1 MIGRIVRL
9 ALIALLV
16 ATGVHLWY
24 GRVGERLLAWLPAPS
39 PGASG
44 PALAPDRPA
53 AAGVAPA
60 RVDTRVILSRNIF
73 KAALEA
79 KEPSAGGQEVD
90 LDALEETRM
99 QLVLLGTVSGSR
111 EDARAI
117 IRDEAAKKE
126 DIYQVGSDIQGAL
139 IARIERGRV
148 VLQVNGREEILN
160 LKDPEGG
167 RPRTGGLP
175 GPDLRPPGL
184 PGDEAVQPAE
194 IMPPEVDDR
203 KVPQALPRRRIN
215 FRAAPQADLPQP
227 EPADGVESEEPADL
241 PPPPVEALTPP
252 QVEGVTPEEAGEA
265 GR

>member
-60 RVDTRVILSRNIF
+60 KVDTRVILSRNIF

-126 DIYQVGSDIQGAL
+126 DIYQVGSDVQGAL

-167 RPRTGGLP
+167 RPRPGG
-175 GPDLRPPGL
+175 
-184 PGDEAVQPAE
+184 E
-194 IMPPEVDDR
+194 
-203 KVPQALPRRRIN
+203 
-215 FRAAPQADLPQP
+215 
-227 EPADGVESEEPADL
+227 
-241 PPPPVEALTPP
+241 
-252 QVEGVTPEEAGEA
+252 
-265 GR
+265 

>member
-60 RVDTRVILSRNIF
+60 KVDTRVILSRNIF

-79 KEPSAGGQEVD
+79 EEPSAGGQEVD

-126 DIYQVGSDIQGAL
+126 DIYQVGSDVQGAL

-148 VLQVNGREEILN
+148 VLQVNGREEILTI
-160 LKDPEGG
+160 KEPESG
-167 RPRTGGLP
+167 RPRPGGLP
-175 GPDLRPPGL
+175 GLDLRPPGL
-184 PGDEAVQPAE
+184 PGEEEVQPAE

-215 FRAAPQADLPQP
+215 FRAAPLADRPP
-227 EPADGVESEEPADL
+227 AEPADNMDSEEPADI
-241 PPPPVEALTPP
+241 PPPPVE
-252 QVEGVTPEEAGEA
+252 VVTPEEAGEA

>member
-60 RVDTRVILSRNIF
+60 KVDTRVILSRNIF

-79 KEPSAGGQEVD
+79 EEPSAGGQEVD

-126 DIYQVGSDIQGAL
+126 DIYQVGSDVQGAL

-167 RPRTGGLP
+167 RPRPGGLP
-175 GPDLRPPGL
+175 GLDLRPPGL
-184 PGDEAVQPAE
+184 PGEEEVQPAE
-194 IMPPEVDDR
+194 ILPPEVDDR

-215 FRAAPQADLPQP
+215 FRAAPQADLRPP
-227 EPADGVESEEPADL
+227 EPAGGLEPVEPADI
-241 PPPPVEALTPP
+241 PPPPVEAMS
-252 QVEGVTPEEAGEA
+252 PEEAGEA
-265 GR
+265 GQ

>member
-44 PALAPDRPA
+44 PAHAPDRPA

-60 RVDTRVILSRNIF
+60 KVDTRVILSRNIF

-79 KEPSAGGQEVD
+79 EEPSAGGQEVD

-126 DIYQVGSDIQGAL
+126 DIYQVGSDVQGAL

-167 RPRTGGLP
+167 RPRPGGLP

-184 PGDEAVQPAE
+184 PGEEEVQPAE
-194 IMPPEVDDR
+194 ILPPEVDDR

-215 FRAAPQADLPQP
+215 FRANPPADLRPP
-227 EPADGVESEEPADL
+227 EPAGGLEPVEPADI
-241 PPPPVEALTPP
+241 PPPPVEAMS
-252 QVEGVTPEEAGEA
+252 PEEAGEA
-265 GR
+265 GQ

>member
-60 RVDTRVILSRNIF
+60 AKVDTRVILSRNIF

-126 DIYQVGSDIQGAL
+126 DIYQVGSDVQGAL

-148 VLQVNGREEILN
+148 VLQVNGREEILTI
-160 LKDPEGG
+160 KEPESG
-167 RPRTGGLP
+167 RPRPGGPP
-175 GPDLRPPGL
+175 GLDLRPPGL
-184 PGDEAVQPAE
+184 PGEEEVQPAE
-194 IMPPEVDDR
+194 ILPPEVDDR

-215 FRAAPQADLPQP
+215 FRAAPQADLRPP
-227 EPADGVESEEPADL
+227 EPAGGLEPVEPADI
-241 PPPPVEALTPP
+241 PPPPVEAMS
-252 QVEGVTPEEAGEA
+252 PEEAGEA
-265 GR
+265 GQ

>member
-60 RVDTRVILSRNIF
+60 KVDTRVILSRNIF

-126 DIYQVGSDIQGAL
+126 DIYQVGSDVQGAL

-167 RPRTGGLP
+167 RPRPGGLP
-175 GPDLRPPGL
+175 GLDLRPPGL
-184 PGDEAVQPAE
+184 PGEEEVQPAE
-194 IMPPEVDDR
+194 ILPPEVDDR

-215 FRAAPQADLPQP
+215 FRAAPQAGLRPP
-227 EPADGVESEEPADL
+227 EPAGGLEPVEPADI
-241 PPPPVEALTPP
+241 PPPPVEAMS
-252 QVEGVTPEEAGEA
+252 PEEAGEA
-265 GR
+265 GQ

>member
-60 RVDTRVILSRNIF
+60 KVDTRVILSRNIF

-79 KEPSAGGQEVD
+79 EEPSAGGQEVD

-126 DIYQVGSDIQGAL
+126 DIYQVGSDVQGAL

>member
-16 ATGVHLWY
+16 AVGVHLWY
-24 GRVGERLLAWLPAPS
+24 GRVAERLQARLPASS
-39 PGASG
+39 PAAANA
-44 PALAPDRPA
+44 PAPAARPA
-53 AAGVAPA
+53 AGAVTAA
-60 RVDTRVILSRNIF
+60 RVDTGVILKRNIF

-79 KEPSAGGQEVD
+79 DEQPAGSRELD

-126 DIYQVGSDIQGAL
+126 DIYQVGSDVQGAL

-148 VLQVNGREEILN
+148 VLQVNGREEILTI
-160 LKDPEGG
+160 KEPESG
-167 RPRTGGLP
+167 RPRPGGPP
-175 GPDLRPPGL
+175 GLDLRPPGL
-184 PGDEAVQPAE
+184 PGEEEVQPAE
-194 IMPPEVDDR
+194 ILPPEVDDR

-215 FRAAPQADLPQP
+215 FRANPPADLRPP
-227 EPADGVESEEPADL
+227 EPAGGLEPVEPADI
-241 PPPPVEALTPP
+241 PPPPVEAMS
-252 QVEGVTPEEAGEA
+252 PEEAGEA
-265 GR
+265 GQ

>member
-60 RVDTRVILSRNIF
+60 KVDTRVILSRNIF

-79 KEPSAGGQEVD
+79 EEPSAGGQEVD

-99 QLVLLGTVSGSR
+99 QLVLLGILGEYLGRLFLTANRKPQSLVR
-111 EDARAI
+111 EVVPPAAER
-117 IRDEAAKKE
+117 RD
-126 DIYQVGSDIQGAL
+126 
-139 IARIERGRV
+139 
-148 VLQVNGREEILN
+148 
-160 LKDPEGG
+160 
-167 RPRTGGLP
+167 
-175 GPDLRPPGL
+175 
-184 PGDEAVQPAE
+184 
-194 IMPPEVDDR
+194 DD
-203 KVPQALPRRRIN
+203 
-215 FRAAPQADLPQP
+215 
-227 EPADGVESEEPADL
+227 
-241 PPPPVEALTPP
+241 
-252 QVEGVTPEEAGEA
+252 
-265 GR
+265 

>member
-1 MIGRIVRL
+1 MIL
-9 ALIALLV
+9 K
-16 ATGVHLWY
+16 
-24 GRVGERLLAWLPAPS
+24 
-39 PGASG
+39 
-44 PALAPDRPA
+44 
-53 AAGVAPA
+53 
-60 RVDTRVILSRNIF
+60 RNIF

-79 KEPSAGGQEVD
+79 DEQPAGSRELD

>member
-24 GRVGERLLAWLPAPS
+24 GRVGERLPAPS

-44 PALAPDRPA
+44 PAHAPDRPA

-60 RVDTRVILSRNIF
+60 KVDTRVILSRNIF

-79 KEPSAGGQEVD
+79 EEPSAGGQEVD

-126 DIYQVGSDIQGAL
+126 DIYQVGSDVQGAL

-252 QVEGVTPEEAGEA
+252 QVEGVTPEEAG
-265 GR
+265 R

>member
-126 DIYQVGSDIQGAL
+126 DIYQVGSDVQGAL

-167 RPRTGGLP
+167 RPRPGGLP
-175 GPDLRPPGL
+175 GLDLRPPGL
-184 PGDEAVQPAE
+184 PGEEEVQPAE
-194 IMPPEVDDR
+194 ILPPEVDDR

-252 QVEGVTPEEAGEA
+252 QVEGVTPEEAG
-265 GR
+265 R

>member
-60 RVDTRVILSRNIF
+60 AKVDTRVILSRNIF

-79 KEPSAGGQEVD
+79 EEPSAGGQEVD

-126 DIYQVGSDIQGAL
+126 DIYQVGSDVQGAL

-148 VLQVNGREEILN
+148 VLQVNGREEILTI
-160 LKDPEGG
+160 KEPESG
-167 RPRTGGLP
+167 RPRPGGPP
-175 GPDLRPPGL
+175 GLDLRPPGL
-184 PGDEAVQPAE
+184 PGDEEVQPAE
-194 IMPPEVDDR
+194 ILPPEVDDR

-215 FRAAPQADLPQP
+215 FRANPPADLRPP
-227 EPADGVESEEPADL
+227 EPAGGLEPVEPADI
-241 PPPPVEALTPP
+241 PPPPVEAMS
-252 QVEGVTPEEAGEA
+252 PEEAGEA
-265 GR
+265 GL

>member
-16 ATGVHLWY
+16 AVGVHLWY
-24 GRVGERLLAWLPAPS
+24 GRVAEQLQARLPAPS
-39 PGASG
+39 PAAANA
-44 PALAPDRPA
+44 PAARPA
-53 AAGVAPA
+53 ASAMATA
-60 RVDTRVILSRNIF
+60 RVDTQVILKRNIF

-79 KEPSAGGQEVD
+79 DEQPAGSRELD

-160 LKDPEGG
+160 IKDPESG
-167 RPRTGGLP
+167 RPRPGGP
-175 GPDLRPPGL
+175 NFRPPGM

-215 FRAAPQADLPQP
+215 FRAAPLADRPP
-227 EPADGVESEEPADL
+227 VEPADGAEPEEPVDL
-241 PPPPVEALTPP
+241 PPPPVE
-252 QVEGVTPEEAGEA
+252 VVTPEETGEA
-265 GR
+265 GL